1 MSPAAASALAGGLA
15 LLLTPA
21 LAAWARA
28 RGWIDRVEGDDAV
41 RKPRAEPV
49 PTVGGVAL
57 VAAMAA
63 AALLSG
69 QSLPWIGLLGAL
81 GLGVLDDLRPL
92 GARQKLSGQVLVALG
107 LAADGYIQGWQPG
120 WGLGAEWLLLI
131 PAALVAMN
139 ALNTW
144 DHADGLAGSAAALGL
159 AGPLPLGAAAC
170 AGFLP
175 WNTLLRR
182 GSDRGRAPMAYLGD
196 GGSHALGILLAWY
209 PSAWPV
215 LAVPLLDLARVVGL
229 RLAARQSAFVG
240 DRRHF
245 GQRLERAG
253 LSPVLAA
260 GVGLL
265 CLAPASSLWPNSFP
279 MVRGAMVGTSLCLY
293 AWSLIAFRA
302 GRDPTD
308 ACDGH

>member
-1 MSPAAASALAGGLA
+1 LSPALASALAGGLA

-28 RGWIDRVEGDDAV
+28 RGWIDRVEGGDAV
-41 RKPRAEPV
+41 RKPRSEPV
-49 PTVGGVAL
+49 PTVGGVA
-57 VAAMAA
+57 VVTAMAA

-69 QSLPWIGLLGAL
+69 LSLPWMGLLGAL

-92 GARQKLSGQVLVALG
+92 GARQKLSGQALVALG
-107 LAADGYIQGWQPG
+107 LATDGYLQGWG
-120 WGLGAEWLLLI
+120 TGSEWLLLI
-131 PAALVAMN
+131 PIALVAMN

-144 DHADGLAGSAAALGL
+144 DHADGLASTTALLGL
-159 AGPLPLGAAAC
+159 AGPLPMGAAAC

-182 GSDRGRAPMAYLGD
+182 GSDRGRAPVAYLGD
-196 GGSHALGILLAWY
+196 GGSHALGALVAWY

-215 LAVPLLDLARVVGL
+215 LAVPLLDLARVVWL
-229 RLAARQSAFVG
+229 RLAAGQSAFVG

-253 LSPVLAA
+253 LGPVPAA
-260 GVGLL
+260 GVAAL
-265 CLAPASSLWPNSFP
+265 CLLPASSLWISSSA
-279 MVRGAMVGTSLCLY
+279 MLRGALLGTSLGLY
-293 AWSLIAFRA
+293 AWALIAARG
-302 GRDPTD
+302 GRDPAD
-308 ACDGH
+308 ACDGP

>member
-1 MSPAAASALAGGLA
+1 MSQLAGCALAGGLA

-49 PTVGGVAL
+49 PTVGGVA
-57 VAAMAA
+57 VVTAMAA
-63 AALLSG
+63 AALLTG
-69 QSLPWIGLLGAL
+69 LSLPWIGLLGAL

-92 GARQKLSGQVLVALG
+92 SARQKLTGQALVALA
-107 LAADGYIQGWQPG
+107 LAADGWQQGWG
-120 WGLGAEWLLLI
+120 TGIEWLLLI
-131 PAALVAMN
+131 PASLVAMN

-144 DHADGLAGSAAALGL
+144 DHADGLASSAAALGL
-159 AGPLPLGAAAC
+159 VGPLPLGAAAC

-182 GSDRGRAPMAYLGD
+182 GSDRGRAPVAYLGD
-196 GGSHALGILLAWY
+196 GGSHALGLLIAWY

-215 LAVPLLDLARVVGL
+215 LAVPLLDLARVVRL

-240 DRRHF
+240 DRRHL

-253 LSPVLAA
+253 LSPVVAA
-260 GVGLL
+260 GVGVL
-265 CLAPASSLWPNSFP
+265 CLAPASSVWANSSV
-279 MVRGAMVGTSLCLY
+279 MVRVALVGTSLCLY
-293 AWSLIAFRA
+293 AGVLIASRA

-308 ACDGH
+308 ACDGP